1 MWKKDFIDNG
11 YSKEINLNIDN
22 LICPETAWL
31 GESYDVYNGY
41 SNKISRNSMHIEIIR
56 CHDKF
61 DKKYACKSES
71 YTSKFLDT
79 LYFTQYI
86 LTEQID
92 FLCDEN
98 IKERPVRIQIN
109 FWQQF

>member
-1 MWKKDFIDNG
+1 MANFRKCKKQDFIDNG

-31 GESYDVYNGY
+31 GDNYDVYNGY

-61 DKKYACKSES
+61 DKKYACKSGS
-71 YTSKFLDT
+71 
-79 LYFTQYI
+79 
-86 LTEQID
+86 
-92 FLCDEN
+92 
-98 IKERPVRIQIN
+98 
-109 FWQQF
+109 